1 MRNQIDN
8 QQFVISLSFGNYLK
22 SDGGVDKAISEQN
35 KMFNEANI
43 SYLQIAPIGLE
54 NKLCIFGKYNGKL
67 YTLVQDGKYCGV
79 FDEYGIGIYL
89 DETSVKS
96 RLIAIFLHHMKK
108 FDMEFL
114 MQIISN
120 TKIPVYFFLHD
131 YYSICEHPN
140 LLRNKNKFCGVNKK
154 DAEQCRGCIYADEL
168 VKHYNNTKK
177 ILNSAKELYVISP
190 SEICLQIWRKT
201 YGEFI
206 DLSKC
211 LIFPHQKLYGSYD
224 KFPQLCG
231 KIKIGF
237 IGKYGGNKGR
247 YEWEKIVNYIN
258 EKGLPYEMYYF
269 GISDLKLKN
278 VKRVA
283 VKVTSDKPYMMI
295 DMMRKMQI
303 NCAFL
308 WSICPETYSYTY
320 FEAFASNAY
329 IITNQ
334 DSGNIAAMVA
344 HYNNGRICKNINEF
358 IELLSKPT
366 EFRNELINYCERG
379 NNGPKG
385 YKINQDIL
393 QLTINNQSEPEGR
406 INQFLKRK
414 VNVVIKN
421 IVGILYAIKNR

>member
-1 MRNQIDN
+1 
-8 QQFVISLSFGNYLK
+8 
-22 SDGGVDKAISEQN
+22 
-35 KMFNEANI
+35 
-43 SYLQIAPIGLE
+43 
-54 NKLCIFGKYNGKL
+54 
-67 YTLVQDGKYCGV
+67 
-79 FDEYGIGIYL
+79 
-89 DETSVKS
+89 
-96 RLIAIFLHHMKK
+96 
-108 FDMEFL
+108 
-114 MQIISN
+114 
-120 TKIPVYFFLHD
+120 
-131 YYSICEHPN
+131 
-140 LLRNKNKFCGVNKK
+140 
-154 DAEQCRGCIYADEL
+154 
-168 VKHYNNTKK
+168 
-177 ILNSAKELYVISP
+177 
-190 SEICLQIWRKT
+190 
-201 YGEFI
+201 
-206 DLSKC
+206 
-211 LIFPHQKLYGSYD
+211 
-224 KFPQLCG
+224 
-231 KIKIGF
+231 
-237 IGKYGGNKGR
+237 
-247 YEWEKIVNYIN
+247 
-258 EKGLPYEMYYF
+258 MYYF

-334 DSGNIAAMVA
+334 DSGNIAAMVV
-344 HYNNGRICKNINEF
+344 HYNNGRICKSINEF

-366 EFRNELINYCERG
+366 VFRNELINYCERG

>member
-1 MRNQIDN
+1 M
-8 QQFVISLSFGNYLK
+8 
-22 SDGGVDKAISEQN
+22 
-35 KMFNEANI
+35 
-43 SYLQIAPIGLE
+43 
-54 NKLCIFGKYNGKL
+54 
-67 YTLVQDGKYCGV
+67 
-79 FDEYGIGIYL
+79 
-89 DETSVKS
+89 
-96 RLIAIFLHHMKK
+96 
-108 FDMEFL
+108 
-114 MQIISN
+114 
-120 TKIPVYFFLHD
+120 
-131 YYSICEHPN
+131 
-140 LLRNKNKFCGVNKK
+140 
-154 DAEQCRGCIYADEL
+154 
-168 VKHYNNTKK
+168 
-177 ILNSAKELYVISP
+177 YVISP

-224 KFPQLCG
+224 KFPQLCE

-258 EKGLPYEMYYF
+258 ETGLPYEMYYF